1 MAAFMAWH
9 RLQRLKSACLPL
21 DLTTT
26 KLLSSVVGRPQVPQG
41 GNATTNCS
49 ASAPLSPCA
58 ASGPATEAGV
68 PGTLPAG
75 VCESGCAERSSADM
89 AAGRGEAFH
98 LAEEAMPSSQKS
110 LATATHGAIPDF
122 QSMDKRL

>member
-1 MAAFMAWH
+1 MAAFVAWH

-26 KLLSSVVGRPQVPQG
+26 KLLSSVVGRPQVAQG

-49 ASAPLSPCA
+49 ASAGCAEAALSPCA

-75 VCESGCAERSSADM
+75 VCEPGCAERSSADM

-98 LAEEAMPSSQKS
+98 LAEEAMPSLQKS
-110 LATATHGAIPDF
+110 LATATT
-122 QSMDKRL
+122 